1 MKLTCNKK
9 MDTSENIK
17 NAKANKSCHDVR
29 RTCKSYASK
38 STVHG
43 LSYLSDDDT
52 SGFEKCL
59 WGFIIILGLALTT
72 FQLVLLF
79 DEWEDSPLITTLNT
93 SFYPIDEIQF
103 PQVTICPQGS
113 VNNLVERVLF
123 KQLTEYIK
131 LNSFQS
137 KRENTPWNLTQEEVM
152 NGIQHF
158 LEDMYPKVK
167 DAPSKYVRL
176 LASKNPRMTLEA
188 DAILNEGNET
198 DCDETHDEA
207 FVQNLNEQLNARKCP
222 QGFELIDDHY
232 CVYVSEQ
239 QMSFD
244 ETSTYCSDKGAQDLS
259 VSEINHA
266 IKATNIYEDAGVYL
280 CVIFFH
286 VQKAFIFVAYS

>member
-1 MKLTCNKK
+1 
-9 MDTSENIK
+9 MDTSENVK
-17 NAKANKSCHDVR
+17 SAKANKSCNDVR

-43 LSYLSDDDT
+43 LSYLSDDDN
-52 SGFEKCL
+52 SGFEKIL
-59 WGFIIILGLALTT
+59 WGFVIILGLALTT
-72 FQLVLLF
+72 FQMILLF

-93 SFYPIDEIQF
+93 SSYPIDEIQF

-123 KQLTEYIK
+123 KQLTEFIK
-131 LNSFQS
+131 VNSFQS
-137 KRENTPWNLTQEEVM
+137 KRQNTPWNLTQEEVM
-152 NGIQHF
+152 SGIQHF
-158 LEDMYPKVK
+158 LEDMYPKVQ

-176 LASKNPRMTLEA
+176 LASKNPRMALEA

-198 DCDETHDEA
+198 GCDETHDES
-207 FVQNLNEQLNARKCP
+207 FVHNLNDQLNARKCP

-244 ETSTYCSDKGAQDLS
+244 ETSTYCNDKGAQDLS

-266 IKATNIYEDAGVYL
+266 IKATNIYEDAGVLLY
-280 CVIFFH
+280 VMFFIY
-286 VQKAFIFVAYS
+286 KKLPIYFNFNFVA

>member
-1 MKLTCNKK
+1 
-9 MDTSENIK
+9 MDTSENVK
-17 NAKANKSCHDVR
+17 SAKANKSCNDVR

-79 DEWEDSPLITTLNT
+79 DEWEDSPLITTLDT

-131 LNSFQS
+131 INSFQS
-137 KRENTPWNLTQEEVM
+137 KRQNTPWNLTQEEVM
-152 NGIQHF
+152 SGIQHF
-158 LEDMYPKVK
+158 LEDMYPKVQ

-176 LASKNPRMTLEA
+176 LASKNPRMALEA

-198 DCDETHDEA
+198 GCDETHDES
-207 FVQNLNEQLNARKCP
+207 FVHNLNDQLNARKCP

-244 ETSTYCSDKGAQDLS
+244 ETSTYCNDKGAQDLS

-266 IKATNIYEDAGVYL
+266 IKATNIYEDAGVHLYA
-280 CVIFFH
+280 IFFH
-286 VQKAFIFVAYS
+286 IQNFPV